1 MDNIKFEQFN
11 ELHLGFIELS
21 KVINEVI
28 EEQNIEISREQM
40 GVFKLLF
47 ENKQMTMK
55 EIAERQ
61 GVFKTAISKR
71 IKKMEE
77 KGFVKKNKFKR

>member
-1 MDNIKFEQFN
+1 MSQYNYFEGGIYGQKRFEQFN

-55 EIAERQ
+55 KLLK
-61 GVFKTAISKR
+61 GKVFLKLPFLS
-71 IKKMEE
+71 E
-77 KGFVKKNKFKR
+77 